1 MLQVGASDDCYTE
14 FVCLS
19 LRPSAWY
26 NSAPTRRIFTKFDV
40 LLFLEILSRI
50 TGTWHEDLRTFMIM
64 SRSFF
69 PRIRIVSDQSCREN
83 QNTRFIFNN
92 CFFFRKSC
100 HLWDKVEKYGTDGR
114 AADNNTAHVHC
125 MLDTQGYKQTL
136 RIDYT
141 LITNLMHWL

>member
-1 MLQVGASDDCYTE
+1 MLKVGASDDCYTE

-92 CFFFRKSC
+92 CFFFENRAICEIK
-100 HLWDKVEKYGTDGR
+100 WKNMVQTDGP
-114 AADNNTAHVHC
+114 
-125 MLDTQGYKQTL
+125 Q
-136 RIDYT
+136 
-141 LITNLMHWL
+141 ITIRRMCIACWIPKATNKHSELTIH